1 VKDEDVDWQIYHLI
15 PEGSATTAGELSSKS
30 GFDTATVVA
39 SLERLRQ
46 SCLIECPGDSVRM
59 LNFGEALLRNQFKYD
74 KDLPFSIENG
84 VIKARK
90 D

>member
-15 PEGSATTAGELSSKS
+15 PEGSATTAGELCSKS
-30 GFDTATVVA
+30 GFDAAIVAA
-39 SLERLRQ
+39 SLERLKR

-59 LNFGEALLRNQFKYD
+59 LNFGEALLRNQFKYE
-74 KDLPFSIENG
+74 KNLPFTIENG